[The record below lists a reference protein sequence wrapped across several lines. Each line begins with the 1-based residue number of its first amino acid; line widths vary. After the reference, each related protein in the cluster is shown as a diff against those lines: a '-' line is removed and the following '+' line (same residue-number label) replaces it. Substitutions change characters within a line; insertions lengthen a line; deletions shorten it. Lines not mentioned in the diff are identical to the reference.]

1 MCLKRKLNSSLGLVL
16 ALFCLCAVSCANIF
30 QDKVAMSRSGSSATL
45 GNLFVGK
52 NKVEKLDAPSY
63 VNVSVY
69 EFNNRI
75 RITWAPVRHAASY
88 SLERA
93 VVKEKTNGEWK
104 EPDESEYEPLEH
116 SYYIEGTSYV
126 DTIITGSTDNPLDCE
141 NENYRYAF
149 FYRVTAENS
158 TFGYDSSEPTVSEA
172 GTLLAPPFGTKATMG
187 DSETEIT
194 ITWNKTDGAVR
205 YEIYRSQNEDGSNSS
220 YLGQTLATT
229 YKDNPP
235 TAFSGMDLY
244 YTVRAVGGYSG
255 ETSVEGSVAL
265 GYTLVKGAPAA
276 AKNVMVVQG
285 EGHGDKTNSIKIKFD
300 PVSGENVKYTVYRSS
315 SESATMKKLAELP
328 SAGEYPD
335 TKDLKEN
342 VYYYYYIQTS
352 TEMTEG
358 EGENAKKTV
367 LKGPMSKS
375 GPDDTSPA
383 EGFILSKPS
392 SVEVV
397 KNRNKSDY
405 TISFTPVIG
414 DAKFATKP
422 AKASYSNNYEYV
434 VLGGKEQNGSFGG
447 DAGKKNSSALTYNE
461 ESGKYSMDISPDYGF
476 YKMKVVYNGAETD
489 LTSVVAPSP
498 YEAKN
503 VYVTRAALVG
513 EKYPNEDQVKA
524 QYKPAT
530 DNSPTE
536 PGSNK
541 NGVHKVRITWETPEG
556 GADCYEV
563 YRSEKIGS
571 GFKKI
576 SGDNPV
582 TDLYYVDANESA
594 KVGQIYYYKVLS
606 LNELKQGANYSE
618 IDPPELENNIIKT
631 KNADGTPYGRGWGWG
646 AITAWQYIH
655 EMCKTVDRS
664 HAKSKKLTTSS
675 LTGKIG
681 TENIPGDVNGRLD
694 YNAKM
699 DGIGGRAILHYYDYV
714 DYYIGGNEALGYY
727 FMLNGETN
735 SSANASQNGTMDGTV
750 ECNGMYL
757 GSVKYDKI
765 EVKGGDSG
773 GGYYILNRT
782 GIDDGTLDVSYLAGK
797 K

>member
-1 MCLKRKLNSSLGLVL
+1 
-16 ALFCLCAVSCANIF
+16 
-30 QDKVAMSRSGSSATL
+30 MSRSGSSATL

-126 DTIITGSTDNPLDCE
+126 DTIISGSTDNPLDCE

-187 DSETEIT
+187 DSETTIT
-194 ITWNKTDGAVR
+194 VTWNKTDGAV
-205 YEIYRSQNEDGSNSS
+205 YYNVYRSQNEDGSNS
-220 YLGQTLATT
+220 TLVNARTQATT
-229 YKDNPP
+229 FEDEPP

-255 ETSVEGSVAL
+255 ETSVDGSVAL
-265 GYTLVKGAPAA
+265 GYTRVDGAPGAVNA
-276 AKNVMVVQG
+276 VAVVQG
-285 EGHGDKTNSIKIKFD
+285 EGHGDKTNSIKIEWKD
-300 PVSGENVKYTVYRSS
+300 EQQEITYTVYRSS
-315 SESATMKKLAELP
+315 SESATMKKLKEIP
-328 SAGEYPD
+328 PGSAKEYTD

-352 TEMTEG
+352 SEKKEG
-358 EGENAKKTV
+358 EGENLKKTV

-375 GPDDTSPA
+375 GPDDSSPA
-383 EGFILSKPS
+383 EGFILSKSS

-397 KNRNKSDY
+397 KNRDKSDY

-422 AKASYSNNYEYV
+422 AKAFYSNNYEYV
-434 VLGGKEQNGSFGG
+434 VLGGGSQNGSFSEGP
-447 DAGKKNSSALTYNE
+447 GKKNSSALTYNE
-461 ESGKYSMDISPDYGF
+461 ESGKYSMDISPDYDF
-476 YKMKVVYNGAETD
+476 YKMKVVYNGVETEP
-489 LTSVVAPSP
+489 TNVFKPAP

-513 EKYPNEDQVKA
+513 EKDQNQDQVKA

-536 PGSNK
+536 PGSNA
-541 NGVHKVRITWETPEG
+541 NGVHKVRITWDAPEG

-618 IDPPELENNIIKT
+618 IDPPELEKNIIKT

-765 EVKGGDSG
+765 KVQGGDSG